1 MHIILLSGGS
11 GKRVWPLSNDVRSK
25 QFLSLID
32 DQKGG
37 HESMLKRVYRQI
49 RKVLKDVPILIAS
62 GEAQYEQILGEVGG
76 SVEVVLEPARRDT
89 FPAIALSCSYL
100 SCEKHVSDDEIVLVL
115 PVDVFAD
122 LSYFEVLSRMADV
135 ATKDIARLVL
145 MGIKPSHPASSY
157 GYIQISEQFSEY
169 ALVKGFVEKP
179 TVEVAQSLI
188 DNGSL
193 WNGGVFAFK
202 LGYLM
207 EIAQK
212 HFPGSTYRS
221 LLAQY
226 GSLEKIS
233 FDYAVV
239 EKTDSLAMVSY
250 DGMWKD
256 LGSWD
261 TLTQEMGSKT
271 VGQAVLA
278 LEEPQTSVVN
288 ELDIP
293 VVALGT
299 NNLVIAASLDGI
311 LVADRRQCASLKKH
325 VESLSA
331 LPRFESLRW
340 GTKKVL
346 LRKPGASSVN
356 YLTIKADAEYGHTP
370 ESDVVLVNME
380 GTAVLSTD
388 QGPEA
393 FMMLESKHIKQGQ
406 AYQIQAETELH
417 VLQIVKS

>member
-261 TLTQEMGSKT
+261 TLIQEMGSKT

-380 GTAVLSTD
+380 GTAVLNTD